1 MRDCRPFSTVQRN
14 HISDSAAGMSSPIE
28 RLTQHE
34 RDMVQQVHDAIIG
47 DVSHDSITYIQ
58 NHTITKINELFAVL
72 GALDQLPESVIS
84 THESSQRNR
93 LSAIAK
99 AHHHRSA
106 KYGSQATTREK
117 QRAGRLRQMQFISR
131 QWSSGILER
140 YGWNEDTLG
149 RDGVGYMWACAKAYP
164 RFDLDFLP
172 QANLLRF
179 LKHCAAVSK
188 LDSSQEADFAGS
200 GGTFQRKDLKS
211 LRDLGKGKPVFIY
224 GRKVT
229 LETASQTEREIR
241 EWTCNQS
248 GLVDVGGALIDLR
261 AARPKHWNSYLL
273 EFDEEGLL
281 VQREH
286 SDRAEVLCKDA
297 ITSHKP

>member
-1 MRDCRPFSTVQRN
+1 
-14 HISDSAAGMSSPIE
+14 MSSPVD

-34 RDMVQQVHDAIIG
+34 RDMVRQVHDTIVG
-47 DVSHDSITYIQ
+47 GVSRDSITYIQ
-58 NHTITKINELFAVL
+58 NHTITKINELFAFL
-72 GALDQLPESVIS
+72 EALDQLPESVIY

-93 LSAIAK
+93 LSAIEK

-106 KYGSQATTREK
+106 KYGSQATMREN
-117 QRAGRLRQMQFISR
+117 QRAARLRQMQFISR
-131 QWSSGILER
+131 QWSSDILER
-140 YGWNEDTLG
+140 YGWNEDALG
-149 RDGVGYMWACAKAYP
+149 RDGLGYMWACAKAYP

-200 GGTFQRKDLKS
+200 GETFQKKDLKS
-211 LRDLGKGKPVFIY
+211 LRDLGKGKPVLIY
-224 GRKVT
+224 GREVT
-229 LETASQTEREIR
+229 LETASQTESEIR

-248 GLVDVGGALIDLR
+248 GLVVIGGALIDLR
-261 AARPKHWNSYLL
+261 AVRPKHWNSYLL

-297 ITSHKP
+297 LTSHKP